1 MKIETE
7 AQLESA
13 LDSRRDLI
21 VDGDLEITFSV
32 LFSAN
37 VRHIRARDIS
47 ARDIRARDI
56 SARDIRASD
65 IRASDISASDIR
77 ASDISAIGSISARD
91 IRASDISAIGSI
103 SARDISAR
111 DIRASDIRASDISA
125 SVIKTASIYAI
136 KFTSSMKCDGIY
148 PLSGPSDRAQWAA
161 RFGIDTSDGCY
172 KEWHERLDKVAKR
185 LLRKK
190 CWLPIERQMLLS
202 VTGYYKDGVTAEDQ
216 FK

>member
-1 MKIETE
+1 MKIETA

-13 LDSRRDLI
+13 LDERRNLV
-21 VDGDLEITFSV
+21 VDGDLEITIDV
-32 LFSAN
+32 PYSAN
-37 VRHIRARDIS
+37 VGNIDARNIR

-56 SARDIRASD
+56 SARDIRASGIIIASNIRARD
-65 IRASDISASDIR
+65 IRARDISARDISASDIR
-77 ASDISAIGSISARD
+77 ASGSIIARD
-91 IRASDISAIGSI
+91 IRARDISASDI

-111 DIRASDIRASDISA
+111 
-125 SVIKTASIYAI
+125 VIKTSSIYAVA
-136 KFTSSMKCDGIY
+136 FAESLKCISIY

-172 KEWHERLDKVAKR
+172 KEWHDRLAKVAKR

-202 VTGYYKDGVTAEDQ
+202 VTGYYKDGVKAEEQ